1 MTWKDNALGIVI
13 DRTMDA
19 DFEELKKQGIS
30 FVVIDCGTGWDA
42 SPAFNDQYDKAKAA
56 GLPVLAQYTP
66 ISALDD
72 YTFEAPAREQIPVL
86 KKILGTRAIHGL
98 IISIERYWVGWD
110 IEQQHNPV
118 RIATGTAIN
127 YTASEFM
134 HTMTK
139 QYAPLGVQ
147 VMIRT
152 NDNFVQKYSPDL
164 SAWTDK
170 FGFFLADWRYRTRA
184 ADGSYTNYV
193 TYLTKATPVASI
205 AELRTQLPPD
215 GSKNPLVP
223 GNAPSLKF
231 WEFSGDR
238 FVLPIVK
245 GWQGQQKTLKC
256 VLFNGDEAACY
267 SYLGYAPAQPPPD
280 DPSDPGTEPGDPG
293 GNGDPSDN
301 GSTQLDR
308 IIELLEGIHTDINAI
323 LGVFQ
328 KIFR

>member
-1 MTWKDNALGIVI
+1 MAWKDNALGIVI

-19 DFEELKKQGIS
+19 DYAELKKQGIS
-30 FVVIDCGTGWDA
+30 FIVIDAGVAYDPN
-42 SPAFNDQYDKAKAA
+42 PAFNDQLSKAKAA
-56 GLPVLAQYTP
+56 GFPVLVQYTP
-66 ISALDD
+66 ISAIDD
-72 YTFEAPAREQIPVL
+72 YTFEAPAREQIPML
-86 KKILGTRAIHGL
+86 KKLLGTKEINGL
-98 IISIERYWVGWD
+98 IISMERYWVGWD
-110 IEQQHNPV
+110 LEQQHNPV
-118 RIATGTAIN
+118 RIATGAAIN
-127 YTASEFM
+127 HTASEFM

-193 TYLTKATPVASI
+193 TYLTKPTPVSSVAD
-205 AELRTQLPPD
+205 LRTHLPPD

-223 GNAPSLKF
+223 GNTPSLKF

-238 FVLPIVK
+238 FVLPLVK
-245 GWQGQQKTLKC
+245 GWQGQQKTVKC

-267 SYLGYAPAQPPPD
+267 SYLGYKAPTTPV
-280 DPSDPGTEPGDPG
+280 DPEEPGTP
-293 GNGDPSDN
+293 GDPSDT
-301 GSTQLDR
+301 GSDQLDR
-308 IIELLEGIHTDINAI
+308 IIELLDGIYSDIHAI
-323 LGVFQ
+323 AGVFQ